1 MGSERRSLML
11 SEKEKRLTAYHEG
24 GHALVA
30 LLEEHADPVHKVSII
45 PRGRALGVTLTMPTE
60 DRYSLT
66 RDELMARVYHMMGGR
81 AAEDVVFDHL
91 STGAADD
98 LKQATKLVRDM
109 VCTYGMSEEIGP
121 ISLEEDTETV
131 FLGRDLGHQVQ
142 RSPTQAG
149 KVDAEISKL
158 LAAAY
163 EHAKSQLIEHRAVLD
178 RIAEALLERETL
190 DESELAILL
199 EGGELPA
206 LPQLAEPVAATS
218 SQGEETVPPRFRDES
233 IPEPEPEPMPS

>member
-1 MGSERRSLML
+1 
-11 SEKEKRLTAYHEG
+11 
-24 GHALVA
+24 
-30 LLEEHADPVHKVSII
+30 
-45 PRGRALGVTLTMPTE
+45 
-60 DRYSLT
+60 
-66 RDELMARVYHMMGGR
+66 
-81 AAEDVVFDHL
+81 
-91 STGAADD
+91 
-98 LKQATKLVRDM
+98 
-109 VCTYGMSEEIGP
+109 MSDEIGP

-131 FLGRDLGHQVQ
+131 FLGRELGHQVH

-149 KVDAEISKL
+149 MVDAEISKL

-178 RIAEALLERETL
+178 RIAEALLERESL

-218 SQGEETVPPRFRDES
+218 SQGEEAVPPRFRDES
-233 IPEPEPEPMPS
+233 VPEPEPEPMPS